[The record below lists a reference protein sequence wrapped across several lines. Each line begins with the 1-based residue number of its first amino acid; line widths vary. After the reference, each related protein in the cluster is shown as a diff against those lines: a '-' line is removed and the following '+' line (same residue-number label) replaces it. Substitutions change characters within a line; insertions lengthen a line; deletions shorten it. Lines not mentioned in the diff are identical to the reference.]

1 VLLKS
6 VFGADQPFFADF
18 NTLVDHLGP
27 AVGPLIVAAVVAA
40 ALTPAAIVLSR
51 RFGMMAVPDG
61 VRHRHLR
68 PTPLLGGAVLAAA
81 FTVGVV
87 VFHKLDL
94 LVLSLIFIGV
104 LTAVLFMADDRDAL
118 NPLAKFGLQ
127 LLVSLVAVILFGDV
141 FRITYFFVPYVGQV
155 QIGLFAVP
163 LTLLWLL
170 GMQNTVNLLDGVDG
184 LAAGVVAIVALV
196 LAVAAAGRGQPDVV
210 LFSGALAGACLGFLL
225 FNFYPARVF
234 MGDSGAHFLGL
245 TLGLLSVV
253 GVAKVAVAFALVVP
267 VLALAIPIVDT
278 GWAIVRRR
286 RRKVSIAHPDT
297 RHIHH
302 QLLDFGLTPLETCL
316 LFYCG
321 TGILGA
327 LALMLFGHR
336 RILLAAV
343 VLFSVAIFTVVGAR
357 LQGVRARWSVPGAG
371 RLLSKRTA
379 PSR

>member
-6 VFGADQPFFADF
+6 AFGADQPFFADF

-27 AVGPLIVAAVVAA
+27 AIGPLVVAAVAAA

-51 RFGMMAVPDG
+51 RFGIMAVPDG

-68 PTPLLGGAVLAAA
+68 PTPLLGGSVLAAA
-81 FTVGVV
+81 FTVGVI
-87 VFHKLDL
+87 VFHRPDAV
-94 LVLSLIFIGV
+94 VLSLIFLGL
-104 LTAVLFMADDRDAL
+104 LTAVLFLADDRDAL
-118 NPLAKFGLQ
+118 PPLAKFGFQ
-127 LLVSLVAVILFGDV
+127 LLVSLVAIIVFGDL

-155 QIGLFAVP
+155 QIGVFAVP
-163 LTLLWLL
+163 LTLVWLL
-170 GMQNTVNLLDGVDG
+170 GMQNTINLLDGVDG
-184 LAAGVVAIVALV
+184 LASGVVAIVALV

-225 FNFYPARVF
+225 FNFHPARIF
-234 MGDSGAHFLGL
+234 MGDSGSHFLGL
-245 TLGLLSVV
+245 TLGLLSVL

-267 VLALAIPIVDT
+267 VLALAIPIFDT
-278 GWAIVRRR
+278 AFAIVRRR

-327 LALMLFGHR
+327 VALMLFGHR

-343 VLFSVAIFTVVGAR
+343 VLLLVAILTVVGDR
-357 LQGVRARWSVPGAG
+357 LQRVRTRLPVPGAG
-371 RLLSKRTA
+371 RLLSERPA

>member
-1 VLLKS
+1 L
-6 VFGADQPFFADF
+6 A
-18 NTLVDHLGP
+18 T
-27 AVGPLIVAAVVAA
+27 AAV
-40 ALTPAAIVLSR
+40 
-51 RFGMMAVPDG
+51 F
-61 VRHRHLR
+61 
-68 PTPLLGGAVLAAA
+68 LL
-81 FTVGVV
+81 
-87 VFHKLDL
+87 
-94 LVLSLIFIGV
+94 
-104 LTAVLFMADDRDAL
+104 DDRQAL
-118 NPLAKFGLQ
+118 PPLAKFGMQ
-127 LLVSLVAVILFGDV
+127 LLVSLVAIVVFGDL
-141 FRITYFFVPYVGQV
+141 FRITYFYLPYVGEV
-155 QIGLFAVP
+155 QLGVLAAP

-170 GMQNTVNLLDGVDG
+170 GMQNTINLLDGVDG

-196 LAVAAAGRGQPDVV
+196 LAVAAAGRGQMDVV

-225 FNFYPARVF
+225 FNFNPARIF

-245 TLGLLSVV
+245 TLGLLSVL

-278 GWAIVRRR
+278 ALAIVRRR

-343 VLFSVAIFTVVGAR
+343 VLLLVAILTVVGDR
-357 LQGVRARWSVPGAG
+357 LERTPLRLPVPGAG
-371 RLLSKRTA
+371 RLRPDRTA